1 MARIEIESG
10 RRGRVSAMVAV
21 SFMVLRHKAQIFFR
35 KVELL
40 DGRLSGFA
48 LQYREGRFP
57 TVAEAR
63 A

>member
-1 MARIEIESG
+1 
-10 RRGRVSAMVAV
+10 MVAV